1 MCRFIGSVTASFGI
15 LIFSVDEILICGFLL
30 CIIISF
36 LYQIPALHY
45 IINDKKIWSD
55 VAFVFNISYVVF
67 VIFNYVVQLFEK
79 KNIKMA

>member
-1 MCRFIGSVTASFGI
+1 LHLLLMCRFIGSVTASFGI

-45 IINDKKIWSD
+45 IINDKKI
-55 VAFVFNISYVVF
+55 
-67 VIFNYVVQLFEK
+67 
-79 KNIKMA
+79 